1 MKLFRQQLHMDTLI
15 ERIDELSIRER
26 LLVLLAATFV
36 LIALWEALLAAP
48 LKAREQQANAQV
60 SSLSQRLAALDETMN
75 VAAAGLDSEMPE
87 KLKRLENL
95 RGRLNQADESFQIFT
110 SDLVDPGQMR
120 FVLEDLIARQGA
132 LRVRSIKS
140 LEPELLF
147 PPEDASEE
155 SAREAPHLYRQGL
168 ALELEGAYLD
178 CLNYLQ
184 ALELLPW
191 RIYWAQIEL
200 EAQAY
205 PSNRIAIEVHT
216 LSLQKEWIG
225 V

>member
-1 MKLFRQQLHMDTLI
+1 LKLLDYEVKFDALA

-26 LLVLLAATFV
+26 LLVLLAAAFLLV
-36 LIALWEALLAAP
+36 ASWEALLAAP
-48 LKAREQQANAQV
+48 LQAREQQANTQV
-60 SSLSQRLAALDETMN
+60 ASLSQRLAALDEAMN
-75 VAAAGLDSEMPE
+75 VTAAGLDSSMPE
-87 KLKRLENL
+87 KLQRLQAL
-95 RGRLNQADESFQIFT
+95 RGRLDQANNSFRIFT

-140 LEPELLF
+140 LEPDLLF
-147 PPEDASEE
+147 PQDVTDT
-155 SAREAPHLYRQGL
+155 EAPRLYRQGL
-168 ALELEGAYLD
+168 TLELEGAYLD

-191 RIYWAQIEL
+191 RIYWAHIEL

-205 PSNRIAIEVHT
+205 PLNRIAIEVHT
-216 LSLQKEWIG
+216 LSLEKEWIG

>member
-1 MKLFRQQLHMDTLI
+1 LKLLDYEVKFDALG

-26 LLVLLAATFV
+26 LLVLLAATFLLV
-36 LIALWEALLAAP
+36 AGWEALLAAP
-48 LKAREQQANAQV
+48 LQVREQQANAQV
-60 SSLSQRLAALDETMN
+60 ASLSQRLAALDETMN
-75 VAAAGLDSEMPE
+75 VTAASLDSSMPE
-87 KLKRLENL
+87 KLQRLQAL
-95 RGRLNQADESFQIFT
+95 RGRLDQADDSFRIFT

-120 FVLEDLIARQGA
+120 FVLEDLIAHQGA

-140 LEPELLF
+140 LEPDLLF
-147 PPEDASEE
+147 PQDVTDT
-155 SAREAPHLYRQGL
+155 EAPRLYRHGL
-168 ALELEGAYLD
+168 TLELEGAYLD
-178 CLNYLQ
+178 CLSYLQ

-191 RIYWAQIEL
+191 RIHWAHIEL

-205 PSNRIAIEVHT
+205 PLNRIAIEVHT

>member
-1 MKLFRQQLHMDTLI
+1 MKLLKREVDFDALA

-26 LLVLLAATFV
+26 LLVLFAAAFV
-36 LIALWEALLAAP
+36 LVAGWEALLAGP
-48 LKAREQQANAQV
+48 LQAREKRANTQV
-60 SSLSQRLAALDETMN
+60 ASLSQRLAALDETMN
-75 VAAAGLDSEMPE
+75 ITAAGLDSSMPE
-87 KLKRLENL
+87 KLKRLEAL
-95 RGRLNQADESFQIFT
+95 RSQLDQADKSFRIFT
-110 SDLVDPGQMR
+110 TDLVDPGQMR

-132 LRVRSIKS
+132 LRVRSIQS

-147 PPEDASEE
+147 PQEDSTEAE
-155 SAREAPHLYRQGL
+155 RETPHLYRQGL

-191 RIYWAQIEL
+191 RIHWAHLEL
-200 EAQAY
+200 EVETY
-205 PSNRIAIEVHT
+205 PLNRIAIEVHT